1 MTYTNDLIGTDE
13 LSRPITR
20 TQLDNTSGAVPRI
33 KLLSEIVG
41 PLQPYLQDC
50 LRLAEIQHN
59 NLEFYRK
66 QIEDL
71 RTALLAIVKHEI
83 SNAVDGELDRRS
95 DSLVTMDEVRDCIS
109 DELCEHIHSNRKFRN
124 EITEICSESI
134 DTEDIKNDIQS
145 DIERDLDEKIEDAIS
160 NFDFGDIL
168 DDHTRTID
176 AGVTKRLVDEI
187 SDDSSHPLVNAI
199 AEALAL
205 RLRTASK

>member
-1 MTYTNDLIGTDE
+1 MTYSNDIIGTDE

-66 QIEDL
+66 QTEDL
-71 RTALLAIVKHEI
+71 RTAIIAIVKNEI
-83 SNAVDGELDRRS
+83 GQTVERELEQRS

-109 DELCEHIHSNRKFRN
+109 DELVEHIHHNRKFRN
-124 EITEICSESI
+124 EIVELCSESI
-134 DTEDIKNDIQS
+134 DISDIKDDVRS
-145 DIERDLDEKIEDAIS
+145 DIERDLSDKISDGIADY
-160 NFDFGDIL
+160 DFGDIL
-168 DDHTRTID
+168 DDHTRDID
-176 AGVTKRLVDEI
+176 AKIVKRLVDEI
-187 SDDSSHPLVNAI
+187 SDDPKHPLIDAI
-199 AEALAL
+199 AVALAA
-205 RLRTASK
+205 RLTK